1 MSESR
6 WAGGSPVVLG
16 LLGDVSG
23 VPVNDLLAEM
33 VHATAG
39 LSFLEWQR
47 YRIAAELDSQL
58 VGDEVLTDYRMID
71 STALCATRIATVLSI
86 SQVAAE
92 RLLARAVA
100 LRDRL
105 PQVLL
110 CLRDGKVA
118 PHHIRT
124 IVSRTDLIT
133 DPQIAATVDREIAAC
148 LRRRGSWSTNRLRD
162 MVDRIVYTHDPD
174 GVRERRRVARDAR
187 SFWTENGA
195 DGMGVVGASMT
206 VENTLL
212 FAQRVHAAADHVCK
226 EDPRT
231 KAARRSDALVAL
243 TTGATWECLC
253 GDADCTAA
261 HGWDT
266 TTASGPATTAVI
278 HVVTDQTT
286 LSTDHDGRP
295 GFMPGYG
302 VIGPDHI
309 RDLAGH
315 PDTVIR
321 PIPTSAP
328 AAQPA
333 DPYRPSAALAR
344 FLWMRDQ
351 YCVWPGCDQP
361 AMRCD
366 GDHVTEYEHD
376 NPSQGGQTTPADM
389 NSKCPFHHGVKTFTE
404 FLDDQTIDD
413 LGHPEVTVTTPEGFT
428 VDGPANT
435 GVDLH
440 PHLGDIEFTAP
451 PNGPPP
457 PTPEQPTRR
466 RPRLEDKHA
475 RRRHERE
482 RNRRARDDD
491 DEYDPPPF

>member
-6 WAGGSPVVLG
+6 WAGGSPAVLG

-33 VHATAG
+33 VHATQG
-39 LSFLEWQR
+39 QSFLEWQR
-47 YRIAAELDSQL
+47 YRLAAELDTQL
-58 VGDEVLTDYRMID
+58 VGEEILTDYRMID

-86 SQVAAE
+86 GQVSAE
-92 RLLARAVA
+92 GLLARAVA

-118 PHHIRT
+118 PQHIRT

-133 DPQIAATVDREIAAC
+133 DPQIAATVDREISEC

-174 GVRERRRVARDAR
+174 AVRQRREAAKDAR
-187 SFWTENGA
+187 AFWTENDA

-206 VENTLL
+206 AENTLL
-212 FAQRVHAAADHVCK
+212 LAQRVHAAADHVCVN
-226 EDPRT
+226 DPRT

-253 GDADCTAA
+253 GDPDCTAA
-261 HGWDT
+261 TGWDT
-266 TTASGPATTAVI
+266 TTTSGQATTAMI
-278 HVVTDQTT
+278 HVVTDPTT
-286 LSTDHDGRP
+286 LTTDHGGRP
-295 GFMPGYG
+295 GFLPGYG
-302 VIGPDHI
+302 VVSPDHI
-309 RDLAGH
+309 RDLAER

-321 PIPTSAP
+321 PVPTSAP

-333 DPYRPSAALAR
+333 DPYRPSTALAR
-344 FLWMRDQ
+344 FMWMRDQ

-366 GDHVTEYEHD
+366 ADHVTEYDHT
-376 NPSQGGQTTPADM
+376 NPERGGQTTADNM

-413 LGHPEVTVTTPEGFT
+413 HGHPATTVTTPEGLT
-428 VDGPANT
+428 VDGPAHT
-435 GVDLH
+435 GYDLH
-440 PHLGDIEFTAP
+440 PQLDHIEFTAP

-457 PTPEQPTRR
+457 PAPEQPTRR

-482 RNRRARDDD
+482 CNRRAGDDD
-491 DEYDPPPF
+491 DECVPPPF

>member
-1 MSESR
+1 
-6 WAGGSPVVLG
+6 
-16 LLGDVSG
+16 
-23 VPVNDLLAEM
+23 
-33 VHATAG
+33 
-39 LSFLEWQR
+39 
-47 YRIAAELDSQL
+47 
-58 VGDEVLTDYRMID
+58 MID

-92 RLLARAVA
+92 GLLARAVA

-118 PHHIRT
+118 PQHIRT

-133 DPQIAATVDREIAAC
+133 DETIVATVDREIAQC
-148 LRRRGSWSTNRLRD
+148 LRRKGSWSTNRLRD

-174 GVRERRRVARDAR
+174 GVRERRRVAKDAR

-206 VENTLL
+206 AENTLL
-212 FAQRVHAAADHVCK
+212 LAQRVHAAADHVCAN
-226 EDPRT
+226 DPRT
-231 KAARRSDALVAL
+231 RAARRSDALVAL

-253 GDADCTAA
+253 GDPECTAA
-261 HGWDT
+261 TGWDT
-266 TTASGPATTAVI
+266 TTTSGPATTAVI
-278 HVVTDQTT
+278 HVVTDHAT
-286 LSTDHDGRP
+286 LSSEQGGRP
-295 GFMPGYG
+295 GFIPGYG
-302 VIGPDHI
+302 VISPDHI
-309 RDLAGH
+309 RDLAH
-315 PDTVIR
+315 RPDTVIR
-321 PIPTSAP
+321 PVPTSAP

-366 GDHVTEYEHD
+366 SDHVTEYEHD
-376 NPSQGGQTTPADM
+376 NPSQGGQTAPADM

-428 VDGPANT
+428 VDGPAHT
-435 GVDLH
+435 GHDLH

-457 PTPEQPTRR
+457 ASPEEPTRR
-466 RPRLEDKHA
+466 RPRLADKHA

-482 RNRRARDDD
+482 RNRCARQAD